1 MDVWVSQ
8 WHPDI
13 SDQEDVMAKTPMDLW
28 NIVQDMLKR
37 YPDEHITVT
46 SAE

>member
-28 NIVQDMLKR
+28 TTVQVMLKA
-37 YPDEHITVT
+37 YPDENVTV
-46 SAE
+46 SLAE